1 MYVAMNRFRVKPE
14 AADNFEAVWLKR
26 ESYLHEMEGFMTF
39 QLLRGSAKPDHV
51 LFSSY
56 TLWRTRQHFDAWTKS
71 SQFSASHKRA
81 DSNAPS
87 MIMGHPEF
95 EGFDVI
101 QQLEAHARQHETV
114 R

>member
-1 MYVAMNRFRVKPE
+1 MFVAMNRFRVIPE
-14 AADNFEAVWLKR
+14 RANDFEATWLKR

-39 QLLRGSAKPDHV
+39 QLLRGAEKPDHV

-56 TLWRTRQHFDAWTKS
+56 TLWRTRQHFDAWVQS
-71 SQFSASHKRA
+71 AQFAASHKRA
-81 DSNAPS
+81 GNSQPT
-87 MIMGHPEF
+87 IIGHPEF

-101 QQLEAHARQHETV
+101 QQLEAHAKQPESV